1 MRGKQAAQLIIKQ
14 EVATLG
20 YITSNCIRIKEDCK
34 MNRSEFETA
43 VRAGL
48 SLYDERAMANNRRR
62 AA

>member
-1 MRGKQAAQLIIKQ
+1 MKGKQAAQLVIKQ

-20 YITSNCIRIKEDCK
+20 YITSNCIRIKEECK
-34 MNRSEFETA
+34 MNRSEFEMA

-48 SLYDERAMANNRRR
+48 SLYDQRSLMQNRRR